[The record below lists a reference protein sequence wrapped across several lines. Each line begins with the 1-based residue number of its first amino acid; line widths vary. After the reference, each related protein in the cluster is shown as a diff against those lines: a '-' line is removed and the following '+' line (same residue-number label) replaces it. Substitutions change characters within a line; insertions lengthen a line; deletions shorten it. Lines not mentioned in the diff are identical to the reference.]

1 MQLLLSDGGGVE
13 GLQDGQGPECLPCC
27 LQLISSKVPKAEY
40 IPTIIRRDDP
50 AIIPILYVSAPSPIS
65 GSVGVL
71 FHPLCECSQPHLGV
85 RWGCYPILCVSAPI
99 SLLRSGGG
107 AIPSSV

>member
-1 MQLLLSDGGGVE
+1 MQLLLSGGGGVE

-27 LQLISSKVPKAEY
+27 PQLISSKVPKAEY

-65 GSVGVL
+65 GSGGGAI
-71 FHPLCECSQPHLGV
+71 PILCECSQLHLGV
-85 RWGCYPILCVSAPI
+85 RWQVLS
-99 SLLRSGGG
+99 
-107 AIPSSV
+107 PSST